1 MKIKKMAAK
10 IAGVILAGMMVV
22 SFVSCKEEK
31 KDESANGLSKA
42 QQKLL
47 KEKPSSESNFAFKLS
62 DDGSYV
68 NINSYTGKPVK
79 TLVVPATIQGVPVK
93 NVYLGMSDDEAGNK
107 IKAVVLSEGIEVID
121 LSFTYSSL
129 TTVVLPSTAKVVQIG
144 ANNLSDINLPD
155 GIIWIRGLSRN
166 KLKSVTLPKSLKILE
181 SLTFYDCDELEEI
194 NIPDGL
200 SVIIPQGKF
209 WINDLNGTVG
219 VTFSVYS
226 YLYNTDEAMA
236 FERDFSSVFSG
247 KKISESVALQKILK
261 EHKSVEVANL
271 PKYNNKPYTEWD
283 W

>member
-31 KDESANGLSKA
+31 KDEAANGLSKA

-93 NVYLGMSDDEAGNK
+93 NVHLGMSYDEAGDK
-107 IKAVVLSEGIEVID
+107 IKAVVLSEGIEVIG
-121 LSFTYSSL
+121 LSFSNL
-129 TTVVLPSTAKVVQIG
+129 TTVVLPSTTKVVSIN
-144 ANNLSDINLPD
+144 AENLSDINLPD
-155 GIIWIRGLSRN
+155 GIVWIRNLSRN

-181 SLTFYDCDELEEI
+181 SFAFYDCDELEEI

-200 SVIIPQGKF
+200 SVIIPQGRL

-226 YLYNTDEAMA
+226 YIYKTDEAIA

-247 KKISESVALQKILK
+247 KKISESVALQKLLK

-271 PKYNNKPYTEWD
+271 PKYNGKTYTEWD